1 MGALQHADSTTA
13 IAAPTVV
20 SGPRVWQS
28 AAMTAKPHRI
38 FTHGSPE
45 PLAPGL
51 WRVVGSLPFPL
62 KRNMFIWRMPEGGL
76 LLYSVVALSEAG
88 MAALEALG
96 RPAIM
101 VVPHPFHVMD
111 APFYAARYPEL
122 KIVGLPDAGSRT
134 HGLRVDATPEAA
146 LAPLGVRAERA
157 AGLKY
162 GELCLDLPLAEGA
175 GRAFLCTDLFGR
187 NEGRTALMMKLLG
200 PPGGEGVARIVRW
213 RQIADKNAVR
223 AFLRAQAEIP
233 GLSLTAGCHGAVVR
247 DDPAGFLRR
256 AADAL

>member
-1 MGALQHADSTTA
+1 M
-13 IAAPTVV
+13 
-20 SGPRVWQS
+20 S
-28 AAMTAKPHRI
+28 ARPHRI

-62 KRNMFIWRMPEGGL
+62 KRNMFIHRLADGGL

-88 MAALEALG
+88 MTALEALG
-96 RPAIM
+96 RPRIM

-111 APFYAARYPEL
+111 APFYAARYPDL
-122 KIVGLPDAGSRT
+122 QIVGLPDAASRT
-134 HGLRVDATPEAA
+134 RDLRLDASPEAA
-146 LAPLGVRAERA
+146 LVPQGIRAVPA
-157 AGLKY
+157 AGMKY

-187 NEGRTALMMKLLG
+187 NEGPTALMMKLLG
-200 PPGGEGVARIVRW
+200 PPGGAGVARIVRW
-213 RQIADKNAVR
+213 RQIADKAAVR
-223 AFLRAQAEIP
+223 GFLRAQADIP
-233 GLSLTAGCHGAVVR
+233 GLALTAGCHGGVVR

-256 AADAL
+256 AADGL